1 LIVGRS
7 NLSVCGVS
15 VLTALRF
22 GMPAIEPRGDFE
34 TISELS
40 RFRET
45 DALVF
50 EPTATG

>member
-7 NLSVCGVS
+7 NLSVWGVS

-22 GMPAIEPRGDFE
+22 GMPAIEPRGEFE

-40 RFRET
+40 RFRE

-50 EPTATG
+50 EPTDTG